1 MYKDQVALLL
11 ATIQDALAD
20 ERVALKGGTAINLF
34 IENMPRFSVDLDLCY
49 LPICGREKAFSEI
62 NDVMSTISTTI
73 SRKAGILTQINY
85 TTDKVAKQI
94 FVRKGRTTIKI
105 EINHVLRGHLYETQ
119 ILGLCLKA
127 QEEFKTYTEARC
139 LSTDEVYAG
148 KFCAALDR
156 QHPRDLF
163 DVMLYLKSHEITHSL
178 KEAFL
183 IYLISGNRPI
193 SELIQPNLVNQLNL
207 YEREFKGMA
216 TIPVSYVD
224 LEDARLNLINAL
236 DQVLTKEDKAF
247 LISFKKGN
255 PFWDH
260 LSITFAKEL
269 PAILWK
275 QQNIAKMDA
284 KKYMTA
290 VNELKRKLDVHNG

>member
-1 MYKDQVALLL
+1 MYKDQVVLLL

-49 LPICGREKAFSEI
+49 LPICERGLALSEI

-73 SRKAGILTQINY
+73 SKKPGVLTQINY
-85 TTDKVAKQI
+85 TADRVAKQI

-119 ILGLCLKA
+119 ILGLCPKA

-163 DVMLYLKSHEITHSL
+163 DVMLYLKSHQITHSL

-193 SELIQPNLVNQLNL
+193 SELIHPNLVNQQKL
-207 YEREFKGMA
+207 YESEFKGMT
-216 TIPVSYVD
+216 TIPASYAD
-224 LEDARLNLINAL
+224 LEAARLSLINAL
-236 DQVLTKEDKAF
+236 DQILTKEDRDF
-247 LISFKKGN
+247 LISFKKGT

-260 LSITFAKEL
+260 LSIDFAKEL

-275 QQNIAKMDA
+275 QQNIAKMDS
-284 KKYMTA
+284 KKHMVA
-290 VNELKRKLDVHNG
+290 VDELKRKLNVRNV

>member
-11 ATIQDALAD
+11 ATIQEALLD

-49 LPICGREKAFSEI
+49 LPICEREQALSEI

-73 SRKAGILTQINY
+73 SKKPGVLTQINY
-85 TTDKVAKQI
+85 TTDRVAKQI
-94 FVRKGRTTIKI
+94 FVRKNRTTIKI

-119 ILGLCLKA
+119 VLGLCPKA

-163 DVMLYLKSHEITHSL
+163 DVMLYLKNHEITHSL

-193 SELIQPNLVNQLNL
+193 SELIHPNLVNQQNL
-207 YEREFKGMA
+207 YELEFKGMT
-216 TIPVSYVD
+216 TIPASYAD
-224 LEDARLNLINAL
+224 LEAARMNLIRTL
-236 DQVLTKEDKAF
+236 DQVLTKEDREF
-247 LISFKKGN
+247 LISFKEGA

-260 LSITFAKEL
+260 LSIDFAKEL

-275 QQNIAKMDA
+275 QQNIAKMDS
-284 KKYMTA
+284 KKHRLS
-290 VNELKRKLDVHNG
+290 VEELKRKLNIHNE